1 MKRCGIVNNE
11 KYDDMEPVYILND
24 WSQDPDLCST
34 PRSFYIL
41 VISNSNDGNGETSNS
56 IMVLS

>member
-24 WSQDPDLCST
+24 SNCPDMGST